1 MPTMMEVMASHLNL
15 SFSYILDNN
24 DPFRSVCTFL
34 IFLKQNIET
43 VCVFWRVNFGTK
55 TQVIYLMQPIYSKN
69 FGGKKH
75 TFLNGDLR
83 AILRK
88 S

>member
-43 VCVFWRVNFGTK
+43 VRVFGRVNFGTK
-55 TQVIYLMQPIYSKN
+55 LKTLVIYLMQPNILKTL
-69 FGGKKH
+69 GGKIIL
-75 TFLNGDLR
+75 FLM
-83 AILRK
+83 AI
-88 S
+88 